1 MAKDEYKL
9 LIIVLAGYFLG
20 IAGAPITDP
29 VESNYALTAKEMLL
43 SSDYISPRIYGS
55 FWYDKPVFYYLELI
69 LSYAVFGINDFAA
82 RLPTALLAGVG
93 IFMTYGFTHYLYGNS
108 RGFAGNVYGD
118 VRALIAAVIVGTS
131 LEYWFIGHAVITDMT
146 LFVAVSGVLMSF
158 FYGYQ
163 EKRYNYY
170 LLSFALAGIAVL
182 TKGPIG
188 LCLPGLIILLFLLW
202 ERNLKAL
209 LNIKILLGFIVFF
222 AIAALWYVPMYL
234 LHGSDFITNFIGV
247 HNVLRATV
255 SEHPDDNVW
264 YYYPAILILGFVP
277 WSLVVIGIALKKW
290 RGLRQNLRGIT
301 FSAPTKFLLIWAV
314 TVFIVFQSFAT
325 KYVSY
330 TFPYMMPIA
339 ILISPLFVARKNLF
353 KRLAIGTLAAYV
365 ILLFTVVQPLT
376 VNRSARD
383 IADFIEPNLTTETEV
398 FYFEYKYMTSSVLYT
413 GKLAKKLMTKEAI
426 DRERPDGVSW
436 NSKNVMP
443 MVAYEDFPLDKP
455 VIVISSANALDSLNK
470 IAPDNWEKL
479 GKVSDYKN
487 CYVYY
492 RAPNKN

>member
-1 MAKDEYKL
+1 MAKDKYIL
-9 LIIVLAGYFLG
+9 LAMVLVGYIIG

-43 SSDYISPRIYGS
+43 SGDYISPRIYGN

-93 IFMTYGFTHYLYGNS
+93 IFMTYDFTRYLYGN
-108 RGFAGNVYGD
+108 A
-118 VRALIAAVIVGTS
+118 RAMIAAVIVGTS
-131 LEYWFIGHAVITDMT
+131 LEYWFIGHAIITDMT

-158 FYGYQ
+158 FYGYR
-163 EKRYNYY
+163 EKCYNYY

-264 YYYPAILILGFVP
+264 YYYLAILILGFVP
-277 WSLVVIGIALKKW
+277 WSLIVIGIALKKW
-290 RGLRQNLRGIT
+290 RTLRQNLRGIT

-339 ILISPLFVARKNLF
+339 ILISPLFVARKKLF
-353 KRLAIGTLAAYV
+353 KRLAIGTLVAYV

-376 VNRSARD
+376 ANRSARD
-383 IADFIEPNLTTETEV
+383 IADFIEPNLTAETEV